1 MLFRRLDEEI
11 SVAIAKLDTDIAQL
25 TNTAFSKFMQL
36 QAKNAHSVLDVYT
49 ASLDQIAATPLPPPP
64 PPPPAAEPAPAE
76 SAAAGGGA
84 AETPA
89 AE

>member
-36 QAKNAHSVLDVYT
+36 QAKNAHTLLDIYT
-49 ASLDQIAATPLPPPP
+49 ASLDLIEAKPAEEA
-64 PPPPAAEPAPAE
+64 PAAEAAPA
-76 SAAAGGGA
+76 AAA
-84 AETPA
+84 PA
-89 AE
+89 AEATA